1 MTISITINGNT
12 TTQTAPPNGSFMNV
26 PASQIGN
33 YGCTTN
39 PVFVS
44 SCPNSA
50 NKYNDWV
57 YYDYK
62 NLPCGVPISFTIISG
77 NTVFTDDCGGMYP
90 VTVNFT
96 IPCPPPPIG
105 TDVHVC
111 AGQPSQP
118 INIPATATWTN
129 SNPGIGLPASGVGPI
144 PSFVPQGGP
153 GTTATITYNSG
164 CGSGSFNIIVDPA
177 PTANFSTS
185 FSLSGQGNSGCLYE
199 TVSFTDL
206 SLPYPGGGGT
216 ITSWQWDFGDGN
228 TSTQQNPT
236 HQYTT
241 PGTYTVTLT
250 VQESGSANCP
260 GIYQTQITLYPVPTA
275 AFTVADICQNIAAQF
290 VDQSTV
296 AAPSTISGWNW
307 NVGNGLFTST
317 QQNPSYNFSSYGT
330 FPINLQVSTNH
341 GCTATTSGSITVYEV
356 PQASFTTNDICVVN
370 AAQFINTSSYNSG
383 TPNYYWDFGDGN
395 TSSQQSPSHLYANAG
410 TYSVKLKVVGTF
422 GCADSI
428 TQNINVYPQP
438 SPSFTY
444 SGTMCENFPV
454 TFTNTTPAIPNN
466 TLYWFWDMGDQ
477 TPVQTTQN
485 VTHTYANPAYGPFN
499 VKLKVSTNYGCSDS
513 VTVPVYINEVPDP
526 AFTTQNICIY
536 EQAQFNNQTVFNSN
550 PAILHY
556 AWDFGDGN
564 TSTQTS
570 PSHSYNP
577 FGMYT
582 VKLVAYTD
590 SGCADSVTHNIYVS
604 PQPVADFTVAD
615 DCRDVP
621 AQFTDQSTVASPH
634 SIVGWNWDFGVNPP
648 AGSTQQNPSYL
659 YPNNGTFNVTLIVT
673 SDSGCTDTITKPTVR
688 YAVPVANFSFTEVC
702 EYDSAIFASTSTIN
716 NPGVITQFIWN
727 FGDGSPLVNIQNP
740 KHKYSQCGPYNVTLI
755 VSSANGCVDD
765 TTRTINIHD
774 QPLADFIADT
784 VCVNGPVTSFTDLST
799 VQCGDVVNGWQWD
812 FNPGMSNLQN
822 PVHDYNQDGYFPV
835 TLIATS
841 SFGCKDTVTKNI
853 RVYEKPQAAFTADTT
868 AYCHPYCTQFTDIST
883 SASTGIV
890 SWDWNF
896 YNGETSQ
903 SAMPMICFENES
915 AVLPK
920 YYDVR
925 LIVSNGYGCY
935 DTIVKKN
942 FITVWPKPLADFT
955 FGPQPTDIYESE
967 IDFDNLSIGGDYF
980 TWNFGDGNMSNLIE
994 PMHLYADSGNYL
1006 VTLYIENDWGC
1017 SDTVSKPLRIEP
1029 DFAVFIPNAFTP
1041 DGDGDNETFFLK
1053 GYGIVEDDFQFM
1065 IFNRWG
1071 DMIYYTEKFE
1081 PWDGKVDGKLAP
1093 QGVYIYRIILKDI
1106 FDVKHEYI
1114 GNVNLIR

>member
-1 MTISITINGNT
+1 
-12 TTQTAPPNGSFMNV
+12 
-26 PASQIGN
+26 
-33 YGCTTN
+33 
-39 PVFVS
+39 
-44 SCPNSA
+44 
-50 NKYNDWV
+50 
-57 YYDYK
+57 
-62 NLPCGVPISFTIISG
+62 
-77 NTVFTDDCGGMYP
+77 
-90 VTVNFT
+90 
-96 IPCPPPPIG
+96 
-105 TDVHVC
+105 
-111 AGQPSQP
+111 
-118 INIPATATWTN
+118 
-129 SNPGIGLPASGVGPI
+129 
-144 PSFVPQGGP
+144 
-153 GTTATITYNSG
+153 
-164 CGSGSFNIIVDPA
+164 
-177 PTANFSTS
+177 
-185 FSLSGQGNSGCLYE
+185 
-199 TVSFTDL
+199 
-206 SLPYPGGGGT
+206 
-216 ITSWQWDFGDGN
+216 
-228 TSTQQNPT
+228 
-236 HQYTT
+236 
-241 PGTYTVTLT
+241 
-250 VQESGSANCP
+250 
-260 GIYQTQITLYPVPTA
+260 
-275 AFTVADICQNIAAQF
+275 
-290 VDQSTV
+290 
-296 AAPSTISGWNW
+296 
-307 NVGNGLFTST
+307 
-317 QQNPSYNFSSYGT
+317 
-330 FPINLQVSTNH
+330 
-341 GCTATTSGSITVYEV
+341 
-356 PQASFTTNDICVVN
+356 
-370 AAQFINTSSYNSG
+370 
-383 TPNYYWDFGDGN
+383 
-395 TSSQQSPSHLYANAG
+395 
-410 TYSVKLKVVGTF
+410 
-422 GCADSI
+422 
-428 TQNINVYPQP
+428 
-438 SPSFTY
+438 
-444 SGTMCENFPV
+444 
-454 TFTNTTPAIPNN
+454 
-466 TLYWFWDMGDQ
+466 MGDQ

-499 VKLKVSTNYGCSDS
+499 VKLKVTTNYGCSDS
-513 VTVPVYINEVPDP
+513 VTVPVYVNEVPDP

-536 EQAQFNNQTVFNSN
+536 DQAQFNNQTVFNSN

-765 TTRTINIHD
+765 TTKTINIHD

-915 AVLPK
+915 AVMPK

-942 FITVWPKPLADFT
+942 YITVWPKPLADFT

-967 IDFDNLSIGGDYF
+967 IEFMNHTIGGNTYDW
-980 TWNFGDGNMSNLIE
+980 TFGDGGTSTEVNPVHM
-994 PMHLYADSGNYL
+994 YADSGKYP
-1006 VTLYIENDWGC
+1006 VTLYVENQYGC
-1017 SDTVSKPLRIEP
+1017 KDTTMRVVVIDPVV
-1029 DFAVFIPNAFTP
+1029 AVYIPNAFTP
-1041 DGDGDNETFFLK
+1041 DKDGRNETFFLK
-1053 GYGIVEDDFQFM
+1053 GYGIVEEGFQFM

-1071 DMIYYTEKFE
+1071 EMIYYTEKFQ
-1081 PWDGKVDGKLAP
+1081 PWDGTVNGEPAP
-1093 QGVYIYRIILKDI
+1093 QGVYVYRFIFKDI
-1106 FDVKHEYI
+1106 LDRTHDKI
-1114 GNVNLIR
+1114 GSVTLIR